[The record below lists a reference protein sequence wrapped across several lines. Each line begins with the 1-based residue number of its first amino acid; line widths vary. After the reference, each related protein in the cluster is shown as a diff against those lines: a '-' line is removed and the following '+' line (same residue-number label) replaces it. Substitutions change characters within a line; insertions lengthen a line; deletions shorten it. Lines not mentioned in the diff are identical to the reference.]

1 MSGFYHKHFLKLLDF
16 TPAELNTLLQL
27 AAKLKA
33 DKKSGKEEAKLTGKN
48 IALIFE
54 KDSTRTRCSFE
65 VAAYDQVLVLLISAQ
80 AAARLVIKSRLKT
93 LPACL
98 VACMTVFSIA
108 AMVRRLS
115 KHWRNTL
122 ACRYGTA

>member
-16 TPAELNTLLQL
+16 TPAELNNLLQL

-54 KDSTRTRCSFE
+54 K
-65 VAAYDQVLVLLISAQ
+65 
-80 AAARLVIKSRLKT
+80 RLDPYPMLFRS
-93 LPACL
+93 
-98 VACMTVFSIA
+98 
-108 AMVRRLS
+108 
-115 KHWRNTL
+115 
-122 ACRYGTA
+122 CRI